1 MKERISRIAS
11 ETPLKGLAGF
21 ALAWTCIS
29 WGTSWVVAKIGVSQM
44 PALQMAGMRQLFASM
59 IFLIFFILKKHPW
72 PRGRQW
78 FPVIILS
85 FLNFMI
91 SNGLSTWGVK
101 YISSGLAAI
110 IGAIFPLWLAIIILF
125 KGSTIP
131 RLAVIGILLGFAGIC
146 IIFSDHLMDFLNP
159 EFRFGIVL
167 SIISTISWA
176 FGTLYTKSE
185 AANFNPYFSLGL
197 QMFIS
202 GTILFS
208 ISQATGQW
216 ISFSEIPS
224 DSWLAIFYLV
234 IVSSVITFIAYL
246 YALQKLP
253 TALASVYAYINPIV
267 AVLLGA
273 YFLGEKLNI
282 FIAIGGAVT
291 LFGVYLVNNAFK
303 KSKAAEP
310 VQGSIE

>member
-1 MKERISRIAS
+1 
-11 ETPLKGLAGF
+11 
-21 ALAWTCIS
+21 
-29 WGTSWVVAKIGVSQM
+29 
-44 PALQMAGMRQLFASM
+44 
-59 IFLIFFILKKHPW
+59 
-72 PRGRQW
+72 
-78 FPVIILS
+78 
-85 FLNFMI
+85 
-91 SNGLSTWGVK
+91 
-101 YISSGLAAI
+101 
-110 IGAIFPLWLAIIILF
+110 IILF

-159 EFRFGIVL
+159 EFRIGILL

-197 QMFIS
+197 QMLIS

-273 YFLGEKLNI
+273 YFLGENLNI